1 MHSGV
6 KRLTILGAML
16 GIVPAYSMTPVYP
29 DQEAYALSA
38 EEQDTIEAIADA
50 AEQEVRSVLPELRKD
65 LTLEVRIGPWVPET
79 GVAGSATG
87 PRTIWMMVDPTRD
100 EGVTG
105 LVQRH
110 LRTLIFHE
118 SHHLVR
124 VWTDSGRSTMS
135 HVASGRLIDRVI
147 SEGMATVF
155 ARDFANGETPWS
167 EYPEEIEEW
176 VQEVLSLPDDADQ
189 ERWMFEHPDG
199 REYVGY
205 RAGAYIVERA
215 VERSGRSA
223 AELALVS
230 TDEVIR
236 LAGFR

>member
-1 MHSGV
+1 
-6 KRLTILGAML
+6 
-16 GIVPAYSMTPVYP
+16 
-29 DQEAYALSA
+29 
-38 EEQDTIEAIADA
+38 
-50 AEQEVRSVLPELRKD
+50 
-65 LTLEVRIGPWVPET
+65 
-79 GVAGSATG
+79 
-87 PRTIWMMVDPTRD
+87 MMIDPTRE

-118 SHHLVR
+118 YHHLVR
-124 VWTDSGRSTMS
+124 VWTDSGRSEMS
-135 HVASGRLIDRVI
+135 HGSSGHLIDRVI

-189 ERWMFEHPDG
+189 EKWMFEHPDG

-205 RAGAYIVERA
+205 RAGAYVVEMA

-223 AELALVS
+223 AELALVPTEKGS
-230 TDEVIR
+230 FR
-236 LAGFR
+236 LFRVCGGYRSLYTGP